1 MRKIK
6 RKNKGQTERESL
18 LGLRSS
24 AYALRDRWRD
34 SDRNIFGSEAEE
46 LEELIDRANR
56 LDVGAKTPYLLE
68 PVLGQERMYEFEQ
81 SKTAVEIICRKVENK
96 IKILDDENKKKIL
109 KLRHQRSIF
118 LYLWSITFV
127 WAAIYTFLSKHSA
140 NLSKSYLNIF
150 QSIQNIIFKVGLL
163 PLLIAERRGIIRWF
177 KRKFR
182 GGERIMIE
190 YRRKNG
196 TDAWHWCTNCSN
208 WPTEDYK
215 TYCGSKFD
223 RPSSGELDNE
233 CRAKERDNNCPTE
246 YCSK

>member
-1 MRKIK
+1 LRKIK

-96 IKILDDENKKKIL
+96 IEILDDEN
-109 KLRHQRSIF
+109 
-118 LYLWSITFV
+118 
-127 WAAIYTFLSKHSA
+127 
-140 NLSKSYLNIF
+140 
-150 QSIQNIIFKVGLL
+150 
-163 PLLIAERRGIIRWF
+163 
-177 KRKFR
+177 
-182 GGERIMIE
+182 
-190 YRRKNG
+190 
-196 TDAWHWCTNCSN
+196 
-208 WPTEDYK
+208 
-215 TYCGSKFD
+215 
-223 RPSSGELDNE
+223 
-233 CRAKERDNNCPTE
+233 
-246 YCSK
+246 